1 MKWLKSLLLAVLL
14 FTFGMTTQVNAAEGT
29 YEELSW
35 EKKHELLTNAALKYD
50 IPPEILKAIAMTENK
65 MNQFDE
71 NGHPLVS
78 DDGGIGMMQ
87 ITKTDFD
94 FDKQKLKTDTA
105 YNIEAGAKVLNRKWD
120 DMKAGTLPEI
130 NGADNRHII
139 EQWYYPIMA
148 YNGVANRNNPDNED
162 RVKPTYQ
169 QQVFSIIEGRS
180 LIQIADTPD
189 KFIFG
194 LDDNGKLHFK
204 EMAYSWDEADS
215 HSTQMFQKGDKVYA
229 LNDGDAYYGN
239 FREQKEMSN
248 DPSRRIPYYTEL
260 EITGGP
266 YFLNSTQDNHFVT
279 YQVEGVNFKG
289 YMASSNLRPIETLP
303 SGFTEE
309 NPKGDVAIDK
319 TWEIEM
325 NTTIDPSTVH
335 PRNVYMVR
343 EDGMGIRAEVSV
355 NGEFITV
362 KPQQDYMPG
371 QTYTLY
377 IKDLESTRGK
387 EMEDKVSMTF
397 QVEEPYKKSM
407 EKENVVLEAS
417 MNKKSFS
424 EGDQIRVTGSIEN
437 QAEDPFVYYGSSTLS
452 HSANLH
458 FSIKQDGEPVYFN
471 GKGDLPPRFVKDDWI
486 ELELKAGAKKT
497 SFATFD
503 LSIKKFMQEGTP
515 SYDAPKGE
523 YTLLARYGSEFLLE
537 MPFVIE

>member
-1 MKWLKSLLLAVLL
+1 MKWIKSLLLAVLL
-14 FTFGMTTQVNAAEGT
+14 FTFGMTIQVNAAEET

-50 IPPEILKAIAMTENK
+50 IPPEILKAIAMAENK

-71 NGHPLVS
+71 NGHPIVS
-78 DDGGIGMMQ
+78 GDDGIGMMQ
-87 ITKTDFD
+87 ITNTDFD

-105 YNIEAGAKVLNRKWD
+105 YNIEAGARVLNNKWNK
-120 DMKAGTLPEI
+120 MKAGTFPVI

-148 YNGVANRNNPDNED
+148 YNGIANRNNPDNED

-169 QQVFSIIEGRS
+169 QEVFSIIEENS
-180 LIQIADTPD
+180 LVQIADTPEQ
-189 KFIFG
+189 FEFG

-215 HSTQMFQKGDKVYA
+215 HSTQMFQEGDKVYA

-239 FREQKEMSN
+239 FRDQKEMSN

-279 YQVEGVNFKG
+279 YQVEGVNFSG
-289 YMASSNLRPIETLP
+289 FMASSNLRPIETLP
-303 SGFTEE
+303 SGFGEE
-309 NPKGDVAIDK
+309 NPREDVAIDK

-325 NTTIDPSTVH
+325 NTSIDSSTVH

-343 EDGMGIRAEVSV
+343 EDGMGIRADISLDG
-355 NGEFITV
+355 NFITV

-377 IKDLESTRGK
+377 IKDLKSTRGI
-387 EMEDKVSMTF
+387 EMESKVSMTF
-397 QVEEPYKKSM
+397 QVEEPYQESM
-407 EKENVVLEAS
+407 KKENVVLKAS
-417 MNKKSFS
+417 MNKKYFS
-424 EGDQIRVTGSIEN
+424 EGDQIQVTGSIEN
-437 QAEDPFVYYGSSTLS
+437 QGEVSFVYHGSGTLS
-452 HSANLH
+452 RSADLY
-458 FSIKQDGEPVYFN
+458 FFIQQDGELIHFV
-471 GKGDLPPRFVKDDWI
+471 GRGDLHPSGWTMDWV
-486 ELELKAGAKKT
+486 EHELKAGVRKT

-503 LSIKKFMQEGTP
+503 LSVQNFMQEGTP
-515 SYDAPKGE
+515 IYDAPKGE